1 MVFET
6 RGDTG
11 KTGRR
16 FAREDAFR
24 RDARPVH
31 PIGSANRFLKSPVRH
46 FRFPGPFLINFF
58 SPPPA
63 LISRF
68 PPIFPI
74 AKNYRR
80 GDIGAIVESTK
91 PPCYLGSAP
100 PCRRRPRGGGKYFC
114 ASKSFCDA
122 ASPSLR
128 CTKSFCV
135 AASFVDAGLS
145 CGKCSSASAV
155 PRSINAATFCTAAGS
170 GGAPITCV

>member
-6 RGDTG
+6 RDDTG
-11 KTGRR
+11 NTGRR
-16 FAREDAFR
+16 FDREDAFR

-31 PIGSANRFLKSPVRH
+31 PIGSANRFLKSPVRY

-58 SPPPA
+58 SPSPA
-63 LISRF
+63 LIGRF

-100 PCRRRPRGGGKYFC
+100 PCPPSSRGAGETFL
-114 ASKSFCDA
+114 ASH
-122 ASPSLR
+122 
-128 CTKSFCV
+128 
-135 AASFVDAGLS
+135 
-145 CGKCSSASAV
+145 
-155 PRSINAATFCTAAGS
+155 TFW
-170 GGAPITCV
+170 

>member
-58 SPPPA
+58 SPSPA
-63 LISRF
+63 LLGVC

-74 AKNYRR
+74 AKNYRPA
-80 GDIGAIVESTK
+80 DIGAIVESTK
-91 PPCYLGSAP
+91 LGSAP
-100 PCRRRPRGGGKYFC
+100 PCRRRPRDGGKYFC
-114 ASKSFCDA
+114 ALKS
-122 ASPSLR
+122 
-128 CTKSFCV
+128 
-135 AASFVDAGLS
+135 
-145 CGKCSSASAV
+145 
-155 PRSINAATFCTAAGS
+155 
-170 GGAPITCV
+170 